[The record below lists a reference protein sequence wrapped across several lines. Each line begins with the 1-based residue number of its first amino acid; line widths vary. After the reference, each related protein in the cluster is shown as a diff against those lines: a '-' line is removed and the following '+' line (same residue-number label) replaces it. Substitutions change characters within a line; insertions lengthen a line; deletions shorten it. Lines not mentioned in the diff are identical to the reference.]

1 MPSRKEREREF
12 HRRFILERAVTLFAD
27 HGFEATTMD
36 MIAEAAEVSKGTV
49 YNYFSSKQELFR
61 ILIEWGSGRAR
72 EIGEET
78 LSMPDTSR
86 LDRLRT
92 FIQLFLE
99 FFETGRDIHQILVR
113 EGDRSALS
121 MEGSMGGALRKNY
134 MQLINFISEF
144 IKEGQAEG
152 TFRPMNPHK
161 AAFLVLDIITAEFR
175 YSVMTDSAEPLTDN
189 VEETTDL
196 ILELLGARET
206 VTTE

>member
-12 HRRFILERAVTLFAD
+12 HRRFILERAVSLFAR

-49 YNYFSSKQELFR
+49 YNYFANKQELFR

-72 EIGEET
+72 EIGMET
-78 LSMPDTSR
+78 LSTPETSR
-86 LDRLRT
+86 VERLSM

-113 EGDRSALS
+113 EGDRAAVS
-121 MEGSMGGALRKNY
+121 MKDTFGGPLMNNY
-134 MQLINFISEF
+134 MQLIDFITEF
-144 IKEGQAEG
+144 INEGQAEG
-152 TFRPMNPHK
+152 TFREMNPHK

-175 YSVMTDSAEPLTDN
+175 YSVMTDSSEPLTEKTED
-189 VEETTDL
+189 TTNL
-196 ILELLGARET
+196 ILELLGAREIAK
-206 VTTE
+206 